1 MTNKPPLSTEEELK
15 LARVRMFVLNKRID
29 ALMAENGELKRE
41 IIHIRAKLKRL
52 VKGHGA

>member
-15 LARVRMFVLNKRID
+15 LARVQLFVLNKRLD

-41 IIHIRAKLKRL
+41 VVHMRAKLKRL
-52 VKGHGA
+52 AKGHGS